1 MSKRQRGSRSRPVR
15 RAGRPARSPSRHPR
29 DWFETIVDRAL
40 ADVDPRLAPALDE
53 VAVVIEDWPSPED
66 LREQGLGEDDWI
78 YGLYDGAV
86 RGQSTDWPRKVIIFR
101 EALEEDFP
109 DPDDLEEEI
118 RLTVEHE
125 LAHYFGAEDHY
136 HDDRGGDGDGGRPK
150 GLRARLWDWLVHP

>member
-1 MSKRQRGSRSRPVR
+1 MSKQKRGSRAHRVR
-15 RAGRPARSPSRHPR
+15 RSYRPGSNHPR

-40 ADVDPRLAPALDE
+40 RTVDPELAPALDE

-66 LREQGLGEDDWI
+66 LREQGLDEDDWI

-86 RGQSTDWPRKVIIFR
+86 RGQTTDWPRKVIIFR

-109 DPDDLEEEI
+109 DPVDLEREI

-136 HDDRGGDGDGGRPK
+136 DHHAAEGDAEARPK
-150 GLRARLWDWLVHP
+150 GIRARMWDWLIHP